1 MDIDYSALYGI
12 FREYAPFKLDGGY
25 SLKRWQGLHAGCKLH
40 PLEDALF
47 GEYGSLDR
55 NLILFSVNGH
65 REPVFSTADFVRLR
79 EDEYG
84 NPIHIE
90 KSNFAGIIAE
100 RVAWV
105 TTHSWLTTY
114 LPGTLTG
121 EDYEE
126 GHVYASC
133 DDIVLKVSFSPR
145 LVLLKQVPDR
155 IGSYDVLTDIDGLF
169 AYNYGGK
176 DYLIVQEAKT
186 DGLSLGL
193 DDKMEM
199 LFDPLRNL
207 FPSHTL
213 IYLIYSDMDSI
224 YKGGNDEDL
233 RRRVSNQL
241 KQEPIRVFKYL
252 AENDIGTLFFGYRG
266 FNRSLAAMVQH
277 LEVQQKLMNHEKVI
291 VPAVIENGTITLMG
305 GDSPFAILRQ
315 TRPNIWNSSPPA
327 NKKKSRK

>member
-1 MDIDYSALYGI
+1 MDIDYSALYGA
-12 FREYAPFKLDGGY
+12 FKEYAPFYFDGGY
-25 SLKRWQGLHAGCKLH
+25 SLKRWQGLHAECKLH
-40 PLEDALF
+40 PLEDALQ
-47 GEYGSLDR
+47 GAYGSLDR

-65 REPVFSTADFVRLR
+65 REPVFSTGDFVRLR
-79 EDEYG
+79 ENEYG
-84 NPIHIE
+84 QPTYIE

-105 TTHSWLTTY
+105 TTHTWITTY
-114 LPGTLTG
+114 LPGTLAG

-126 GHVYASC
+126 GHVYASY
-133 DDIVLKVSFSPR
+133 DDLVLKVSFSPR
-145 LVLLKQVPDR
+145 LVLLKQIQSK
-155 IGSYDVLTDIDGLF
+155 IGSYDVLTDLDGLF
-169 AYNYGGK
+169 AYSYKGK
-176 DYLIVQEAKT
+176 EYLIVQEAKT

-199 LFDPLRNL
+199 LFNPLRDL
-207 FPSHTL
+207 FPTHKI

-233 RRRVSNQL
+233 RKKVSNQL

-266 FNRSLAAMVQH
+266 FNRSLSAMVQH
-277 LEVQQKLMNHEKVI
+277 LEIQQKLINHERVI
-291 VPAVIENGTITLMG
+291 VPAVIENGTISLMG

-327 NKKKSRK
+327 NKKKRK